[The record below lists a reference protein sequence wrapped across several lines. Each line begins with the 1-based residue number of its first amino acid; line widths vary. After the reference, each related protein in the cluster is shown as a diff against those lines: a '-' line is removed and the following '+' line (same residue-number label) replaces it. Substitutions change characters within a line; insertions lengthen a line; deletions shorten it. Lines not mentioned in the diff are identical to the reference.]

1 MRPLFPAGGAPLG
14 VGGLL
19 DGAVELVR
27 RHALLLWGGAA
38 LLSVPAELL
47 RLSVLRGRAPDLSR
61 LADLPWFSLYGMLG
75 MLVQV
80 ALLPLT
86 AALASAECGG
96 RVDSPWRLA
105 YGRPLSL
112 CVLALPMLGAA
123 LLSAGGCPC
132 FVPGIFVAFV
142 LCVAPAALVLEGRNP
157 IEACARALSLSRG
170 GMGRWFA
177 WWSVVWAADAS
188 LQMGVGQLADPL
200 VRAQVLELLPLDAR
214 FYDLCAALV
223 AAPLLGLGKA
233 LAASACALWYFEQRS
248 RLEGTHAQV
257 AA

>member
-1 MRPLFPAGGAPLG
+1 M
-14 VGGLL
+14 GGLL
-19 DGAVELVR
+19 DAAVELVR

-38 LLSVPAELL
+38 LLSIPAELL
-47 RLSVLRGRAPDLSR
+47 RLSVLRGRGSDMSR

-80 ALLPLT
+80 ALLPLA

-96 RVDSPWRLA
+96 RAGSPWRLA
-105 YGRPLSL
+105 YGRPFSL

-132 FVPGIFVAFV
+132 FVPGIFVAFA
-142 LCVAPAALVLEGRNP
+142 LCAAPAVLVLEGRDP
-157 IEACARALSLSRG
+157 IEACARSLSLARG
-170 GMGRWFA
+170 GMARWFA
-177 WWSVVWAADAS
+177 WWSVIWVADAS
-188 LQMGVGQLADPL
+188 LQTGVGQLADPL
-200 VRAQVLELLPLDAR
+200 VRAHVLELLPLDAR
-214 FYDLCAALV
+214 LYDLLAAVV

-248 RLEGTHAQV
+248 RLEGAPAQV
-257 AA
+257 AG